1 MSAAFRNET
10 RDPGLDHRVEPA
22 SDLDSADL
30 INGSFWNLRDIVVLA
45 SSIQSFRGGQ
55 DGRSTL
61 YPPGKQDLGWGQRG
75 LPGDG
80 QYCRIFQWA
89 RSYSM
94 TQWRKCQKNNAL
106 LLTELQQLRLRQIR
120 MRFNLDHG
128 RFDPRGLVQRHQVFK
143 NDVG

>member
-10 RDPGLDHRVEPA
+10 WNPGLYHRVEPA
-22 SDLDSADL
+22 SGLNSVDLVKG
-30 INGSFWNLRDIVVLA
+30 NFWHLRDVVVLA
-45 SSIQSFRGGQ
+45 SSLQSFRGGK

-61 YPPGKQDLGWGQRG
+61 DRPDEQDLGWSQRG

-80 QYCRIFQWA
+80 QNGRIFKRA

-94 TQWRKCQKNNAL
+94 TQWRKCQKNNAF
-106 LLTELQQLRLRQIR
+106 LLTELQKLRLRQIR

-128 RFDPRGLVQRHQVFK
+128 RFDPRGLIQRHQVFK
-143 NDVG
+143 NYVG